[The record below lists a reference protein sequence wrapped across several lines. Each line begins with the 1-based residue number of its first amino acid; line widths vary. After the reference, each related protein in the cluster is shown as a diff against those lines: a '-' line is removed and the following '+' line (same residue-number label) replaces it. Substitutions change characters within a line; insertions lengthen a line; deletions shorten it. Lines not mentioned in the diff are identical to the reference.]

1 VLHLSLQTHILNRS
15 DRYFATGYRKDGS
28 RLSNGSD
35 LGDASEV
42 NNRDQ
47 DLWLRDA
54 GGANSGQDNE
64 SRIREEF
71 VGVAQKILDSLRN
84 GQSTATCHIRVVL
97 LDASVRSP
105 CAGYKILVCEQAPD
119 IIEVGQTLYAS

>member
-1 VLHLSLQTHILNRS
+1 MLHLSVQTHILNRS

-54 GGANSGQDNE
+54 GDANSGQDNE